1 MFRQNQNPIDFRIE
15 IVVEP
20 EEERG
25 FHAYC
30 PALKG
35 LHTCGDTR
43 EEALSNAKDAAIA
56 YISSCIKHGDPIP
69 IGVELHSKE
78 AQEIQTVKN
87 KEASVTYKE
96 NLLISCAI

>member
-1 MFRQNQNPIDFRIE
+1 MLRRNQDPIDFRIE

-20 EEERG
+20 EEEKG

-43 EEALSNAKDAAIA
+43 EEALNNARDAAIA
-56 YISSCIKHGDPIP
+56 YISSCMKHGDPIP
-69 IGVELHSKE
+69 IGIEIRSTNRQLAKE
-78 AQEIQTVKN
+78 TPDKGSSI
-87 KEASVTYKE
+87 TYSE
-96 NLLISCAI
+96 NLLVPCAI